1 MRPKRLHKTVPHF
14 MQMLQHFR
22 PDLLREKRRVV
33 GAMLALLAG
42 VLAQL
47 LEPWPLKVII
57 DTVIAPSV
65 AEGTKRVDHD
75 GWSTGTIL
83 LVASVAYV
91 LIIAFRA
98 TASYH
103 ESVGFAMIG
112 NRIISRLRSRL
123 YSHLQ
128 ALPLAFH
135 NTAMHGDLLVRM
147 VSDIKLLRDVAVTAI
162 LPLVG
167 SVLVLVGMAG
177 VMLWLNWQLALMA
190 LAVLPLFAFSTMK
203 IGRRIHEAARKQ
215 RKREGAVAAKAAE
228 AISSMELVQALSL
241 ESQFEDNFAVSE
253 NRNAAD
259 EVKTRK
265 LAARLSRTTDL
276 LIATATA
283 AVLWYGA
290 HLTLQGVIT
299 AGSLIV
305 FLTYLKRGLRP
316 LQGFAKYATRLA
328 KATAAGE
335 RIAELLAISPE
346 ISDAPDAI
354 DAPPFSGDITFE
366 AVNFSYE
373 PNALVL
379 EQFDASISAGE
390 FVAIVGESGEG
401 KSTLLSLLLRLY
413 DPTSGKIKI
422 DGIDIRKMTVTS
434 LRSQIGIVLQ
444 DTALFAGTV
453 WENIAYGAPEATRE
467 TAIAA
472 AKQASADAFIR
483 KLPQGYDTIV
493 GERGVT
499 LSHGQRQR
507 IAIARAIVRN
517 APILLLDEPASALDQ
532 HNRQS
537 VNAALAKLAKG
548 RTTILITHDMAE
560 AAAADRILLI
570 AGRKIIEQGTHSSL
584 MSDDGQYAGLYRKHT
599 TSKRGETSTSHANAY

>member
-14 MQMLQHFR
+14 AQMLHHFR
-22 PDLLREKRRVV
+22 PDLLREKWRVS

-42 VLAQL
+42 VFAQL
-47 LEPWPLKVII
+47 LEPWPLKVVI
-57 DTVIAPSV
+57 DLVVAPAVSDGTNQIAQ
-65 AEGTKRVDHD
+65 D
-75 GWSTGTIL
+75 GWSPGTIL
-83 LVASVAYV
+83 ALASIAYV

-112 NRIISRLRSRL
+112 NRVISRLRSRL
-123 YSHLQ
+123 YCHLQ

-135 NTAMHGDLLVRM
+135 NTSMHGDLLVRM
-147 VSDIKLLRDVAVTAI
+147 VGDIKLLRDVAVTAI
-162 LPLVG
+162 LPLIG

-190 LAVLPLFAFSTMK
+190 MAVLPLFAFSTMK
-203 IGRRIHEAARKQ
+203 IGRRIHEAARTQ
-215 RKREGAVAAKAAE
+215 RQREGDVAARAAE
-228 AISSMELVQALSL
+228 AISSMQLVQALSL
-241 ESQFEDNFAVSE
+241 ESQFEENFAVSE
-253 NRNAAD
+253 NRSAAD

-276 LIATATA
+276 LIAVATA

-290 HLTLQGVIT
+290 HLTLQGVMT

-316 LQGFAKYATRLA
+316 LQGFAKYAARLA

-346 ISDAPDAI
+346 IYDAPDAI
-354 DAPPFSGDITFE
+354 NAPPFRGDITFE
-366 AVNFSYE
+366 EIDFSYE
-373 PNALVL
+373 ANAPVL
-379 EQFDASISAGE
+379 EAFDASITAGE

-413 DPTSGKIKI
+413 DTTSGKIKI
-422 DGIDIRKMTVTS
+422 DGLDIRKMTVAS
-434 LRSQIGIVLQ
+434 LRSQISIVLQ
-444 DTALFAGTV
+444 DTTLFADTI
-453 WENIAYGAPEATRE
+453 WENIAYGAPEITRE
-467 TAIAA
+467 IAMEA
-472 AKQASADAFIR
+472 AKQAAADTFIR
-483 KLPQGYDTIV
+483 KLPQGYDTII

-507 IAIARAIVRN
+507 VAIARAIVRN
-517 APILLLDEPASALDQ
+517 APILLLDEPASALDLY
-532 HNRQS
+532 NRQS
-537 VNAALAKLAKG
+537 VNAALTQLAKG
-548 RTTILITHDMAE
+548 RTTVLVTHDMAE
-560 AAAADRILLI
+560 ASTADRILLV
-570 AGRKIIEQGTHSSL
+570 AGRKIIEHGTHNSL
-584 MSDDGQYAGLYRKHT
+584 MSLGGQYAALYRKNIT
-599 TSKRGETSTSHANAY
+599 PQQGEESTSHANAY